1 MNKPIDYRA
10 ALVVAASLAGA
21 SMLSGSARVYANER
35 PEYRWSA
42 REDAAYRRYLADQRH
57 ENRAFSS
64 LSLQQRDY
72 WG

>member
-1 MNKPIDYRA
+1 MKKPIDYRA

-21 SMLSGSARVYANER
+21 SMLSSSARVYANER

-42 REDAAYRRYLADQRH
+42 REDAAYRRYLADQRQ
-57 ENRAFSS
+57 EFRDSGSLGRA
-64 LSLQQRDY
+64 QRAY